1 MTQKETAK
9 DTEKSKNLQA
19 EIQADIQHTLDS
31 LHLPAYREIP
41 DVGLY
46 LEQVTRFIN
55 TALESF
61 PDMSVTP
68 SMISNYVKLKVVTRP
83 EKKAYSRDQIV
94 ALLFVAVAKTVLSM
108 DNIRK
113 AFEIRRQN
121 SDVETGYEYF
131 RKSLEHALT
140 AFGKEGAPRNPEEIP
155 RSVSEEALNVVDYT
169 ASAIAYKMYLNLY
182 FDAIKDPGTSK

>member
-1 MTQKETAK
+1 MTQKEN
-9 DTEKSKNLQA
+9 EKNKS
-19 EIQADIQHTLDS
+19 IQADIQRTLDS
-31 LHLPAYREIP
+31 LHLPEYKEIP

-131 RKSLEHALT
+131 RRSLEHALT
-140 AFGKEGAPRNPEEIP
+140 SFGKDPLPWNPEEIP
-155 RSVSEEALNVVDYT
+155 QDVSEEALNVVDYT

-182 FDAIKDPGTSK
+182 FDAIKEPGTSK

>member
-1 MTQKETAK
+1 MTQKEN
-9 DTEKSKNLQA
+9 EKNKN
-19 EIQADIQHTLDS
+19 IQADIRHTLDS
-31 LHLPAYREIP
+31 MHLPAYKEIP

-113 AFEIRRQN
+113 AFEIRRRN
-121 SDVETGYEYF
+121 SNVETGYEYF
-131 RKSLEHALT
+131 RRSLEHALT
-140 AFGKEGAPRNPEEIP
+140 SFGKDPIPWNPEEIP
-155 RSVSEEALNVVDYT
+155 RDVSEEALNVV
-169 ASAIAYKMYLNLY
+169 AAMWLWWVLPAAERRP
-182 FDAIKDPGTSK
+182 FAA

>member
-1 MTQKETAK
+1 MIQKEN
-9 DTEKSKNLQA
+9 EKNKSIQA
-19 EIQADIQHTLDS
+19 AIQADIQRTLDS
-31 LHLPAYREIP
+31 LHLPEYKEIP

-61 PDMSVTP
+61 PDMSVTS

-121 SDVETGYEYF
+121 SNVETGYEYF
-131 RKSLEHALT
+131 RRSLEHVLT
-140 AFGKEGAPRNPEEIP
+140 SFGKDPLPWNPEEIP
-155 RSVSEEALNVVDYT
+155 QDVSEEARNVVDYT

-182 FDAIKDPGTSK
+182 FDAIKEPDTSK

>member
-1 MTQKETAK
+1 MTQKEN
-9 DTEKSKNLQA
+9 EKNKNIQAAIQA
-19 EIQADIQHTLDS
+19 EIQHTLDS
-31 LHLPAYREIP
+31 LHLPEYKEIP

-131 RKSLEHALT
+131 RRSLEHALT
-140 AFGKEGAPRNPEEIP
+140 SFGKDPLPWNPEEIP
-155 RSVSEEALNVVDYT
+155 QDVSEEARNVVDYT

-182 FDAIKDPGTSK
+182 FDAIKEPDTSK

>member
-1 MTQKETAK
+1 MTQKEN
-9 DTEKSKNLQA
+9 EKNKSIQA
-19 EIQADIQHTLDS
+19 AIQADIQRTLDS
-31 LHLPAYREIP
+31 LHLPEYKEIP

-68 SMISNYVKLKVVTRP
+68 SMISNYVKLKVVSRP
-83 EKKAYSRDQIV
+83 DQIV

-131 RKSLEHALT
+131 RRSLEHALT
-140 AFGKEGAPRNPEEIP
+140 SFGKDPLPWNPEEIP
-155 RSVSEEALNVVDYT
+155 QDVSEEARNVVDYT

-182 FDAIKDPGTSK
+182 FDAIKEPGTSK

>member
-1 MTQKETAK
+1 MTQKEN
-9 DTEKSKNLQA
+9 EKNKSIQA
-19 EIQADIQHTLDS
+19 AIQADIQRTLDS
-31 LHLPAYREIP
+31 LHLPEYKEIP

-131 RKSLEHALT
+131 RRSLKHALT
-140 AFGKEGAPRNPEEIP
+140 PPSGKTRCLGIRKKFPRT
-155 RSVSEEALNVVDYT
+155 SVRKRGMWWITPPPPSR
-169 ASAIAYKMYLNLY
+169 IRC
-182 FDAIKDPGTSK
+182 I